1 MFLRQIFIETR
12 KTFAHPALWIG
23 LGGLS
28 LLLAGFVLVEHAQIV
43 NSYQPANGGLER
55 DLIDGLAFY
64 GWIGSLVYAICAAVI
79 VAFDYPD
86 RSIQLWL
93 MRGQTRPTLLF
104 ARLVVVLFVGLLLVF
119 FVVAALLGMASI
131 SRMLFFG
138 QVDVTQMNWAA
149 LLPAVLRVFC
159 GALPYLM
166 LTALLAVIS
175 RSPLFAAGGTVI
187 YATVLEKLL
196 MSQAHRFPVIV
207 RHLPGSLGWLLQELN
222 LALDANAVLAVPAMP
237 ELRAAA
243 ILGLMALAISG
254 VTLLIFT
261 RQDLGG

>member
-86 RSIQLWL
+86 RSIHLWL

-207 RHLPGSLGWLLQELN
+207 RHLPGSLGWLLQEYN

>member
-1 MFLRQIFIETR
+1 MFLRQIVIETR
-12 KTFAHPALWIG
+12 KTFAHPALWLG

-93 MRGQTRPTLLF
+93 MRGQPRPTLLF

-138 QVDVTQMNWAA
+138 QVDTTQMNWAA
-149 LLPAVLRVFC
+149 LLPAAMRVFC
-159 GALPYLM
+159 GSLPYLM
-166 LTALLAVIS
+166 LTALLAVVS

-187 YATVLEKLL
+187 YATVLENLL
-196 MSQAHRFPVIV
+196 MTQADRFPVIV
-207 RHLPGSLGWLLQELN
+207 RHLPASLGWVLQEYN
-222 LALDANAVLAVPAMP
+222 LALDATAVLADPAMP
-237 ELRAAA
+237 ELRAAV

-254 VTLLIFT
+254 VTLLFFT